1 MRKIFMNITYRQIQI
16 TMPICNRIFN
26 SCSIVHS
33 CALTLLKSTQVK
45 YTSFQQTLQYD
56 KQKHTLECSLHGLSA
71 CAWGRVNTYKTKM
84 RTTQLHFTRYYYNL
98 PDSKARWISS
108 CISWTSYTNIV
119 ALSSVY
125 CRLSRKSHKEC
136 VIVIAFTDGLSAD
149 GWLST
154 EQLIALECRQHLACW
169 DSRWQYAIE
178 FTHLSSGINAGIGN
192 KIAY

>member
-1 MRKIFMNITYRQIQI
+1 MRKIFMNKTYRKIQI
-16 TMPICNRIFN
+16 TMPICFRIFN

-33 CALTLLKSTQVK
+33 CAISLLKSTLVK

-56 KQKHTLECSLHGLSA
+56 KQKHTLECSPHGLTIRLCLGKSQHLQ
-71 CAWGRVNTYKTKM
+71 KM
-84 RTTQLHFTRYYYNL
+84 RTTQLHFTRYYYNV

-108 CISWTSYTNIV
+108 CISWTSYTNIA
-119 ALSSVY
+119 ALLSVY

-154 EQLIALECRQHLACW
+154 EQLTALECRQHLACW
-169 DSRWQYAIE
+169 DSRCQYSIE
-178 FTHLSSGINAGIGN
+178 FTHLSFGINTGIGN